1 MKKITTHSY
10 LETEE
15 FAQNFAKEVSPG
27 DVIALYG
34 ELGSGKTTFT
44 KGLAKGLGI
53 TDRVTSPTFVLMK
66 DYDLPARDN
75 SKLHHLDLYRLD
87 SSDEIKSLDL
97 NELVNQETNIFVIEW
112 AQKASQEELKDAIK
126 IRFNIKDENTR
137 EISIDK

>member
-1 MKKITTHSY
+1 MKKTITHSY

-15 FAQNFAKEVSPG
+15 FAQNFAKEVNPG

-66 DYDLPARDN
+66 DYDLPTRDN
-75 SKLHHLDLYRLD
+75 SKLHHLDLYRLS
-87 SSDEIKSLDL
+87 SSDEIKSLDI

-112 AQKASQEELKDAIK
+112 AEKANPDELKNAIK
-126 IRFNIKDENTR
+126 IRFNIIDENTR
-137 EISIDK
+137 GITIDK

>member
-15 FAQNFAKEVSPG
+15 FAQKFAKEVNPG

-66 DYDLPARDN
+66 DYDLPAKDN

-87 SSDEIKSLDL
+87 SSDDIKSLNL
-97 NELVNQETNIFVIEW
+97 NELVNQEANIFIIEW
-112 AQKASQEELKDAIK
+112 AEKANQEELKNAIK
-126 IRFNIKDENTR
+126 IKFNIIDENTR
-137 EISIDK
+137 EITIDK

>member
-15 FAQNFAKEVSPG
+15 FAQNFAKEVNPG

-66 DYDLPARDN
+66 DYDLPSSDN

-97 NELVNQETNIFVIEW
+97 NELVSQAANIFVIEW
-112 AQKASQEELKDAIK
+112 AQKANQEELKNAIK
-126 IRFNIKDENTR
+126 IRFNIIDENTR
-137 EISIDK
+137 EITINK

>member
-1 MKKITTHSY
+1 MKKIITHSY

-15 FAQNFAKEVSPG
+15 FALKFAKEVKPG

-53 TDRVTSPTFVLMK
+53 TNRVTSPTFVLMK
-66 DYDLPARDN
+66 DYDLPSKNN

-87 SSDEIKSLDL
+87 SSDDIKSLNL
-97 NELVNQETNIFVIEW
+97 NELVNQEANIFVIEW
-112 AQKASQEELKDAIK
+112 AEKASQEELKNAIK
-126 IRFNIKDENTR
+126 IRFNIIDENTR
-137 EISIDK
+137 EITIDK